1 MKKRTTIFFALMLM
15 LALTACSSGNTP
27 APSAAPAPAPVASAP
42 APAAPAPSTTPAPT
56 PEAPK
61 EPELSGTMNVVCT
74 SESYVPLFAKFT
86 EATGVKVEFLSM
98 SSGEVLSKIEAE
110 GNSTLDMWF
119 GGGIDAFMS
128 AKEKGYLDQVSFEGL
143 DKFAPEFKDA
153 DNLWIA
159 KGLTIAGFIV
169 NDAIMEEKSLPLPAT
184 WDDLQNP
191 VYKDELIMSNPAI
204 SGTNYAVVNALLQAK
219 GDEGWAH
226 WEAVNENVLYYSR
239 RGSDPLNKTAAG
251 EVAVGITY
259 IDRKVEALA
268 EEQGL
273 TVIYP
278 TDGIPF
284 VPEGVAVFKDSPNN
298 AAAHAFIEWLYT
310 NDENLAMLADIDGK
324 DGIKIIKPEM
334 VGVDLTIDTSILI
347 DVDLSLYGSQR
358 DEILEKWN
366 VMMGDKAEQ
375 E

>member
-1 MKKRTTIFFALMLM
+1 MKRKTALFMAL
-15 LALTACSSGNTP
+15 LFTLGLTACSGASP
-27 APSAAPAPAPVASAP
+27 EPSATPQASAPVAT
-42 APAAPAPSTTPAPT
+42 PAATPTPSVEPTPSPE
-56 PEAPK
+56 PEAPA
-61 EPELSGTMNVVCT
+61 LSGTMNVVCT

-86 EATGVKVEFLSM
+86 EATGVEVEFLSM

-110 GNSTLDMWF
+110 GNSTSDMWF
-119 GGGIDAFMS
+119 GGGVDAFMS
-128 AKEKGYLDQVSFEGL
+128 AKERGYLDQVSFEGF
-143 DKFAPEFKDA
+143 DKFAPEYKDSEGYW
-153 DNLWIA
+153 LA

-169 NDAIMEEKSLPLPAT
+169 NDDIMEEKSLPIPAV
-184 WDDLQNP
+184 WDDLKNP
-191 VYKDELIMSNPAI
+191 AYKDELLMSNPAI

-219 GDEGWAH
+219 GDDGWAY
-226 WEAVNENVLYYSR
+226 WEELNENVLYYSR

-259 IDRKVEALA
+259 IDRNVEKLA
-268 EEQGL
+268 DEQGL
-273 TVIYP
+273 TIIYP
-278 TDGIPF
+278 QDGIPF

-310 NDENLAMLADIDGK
+310 DDANLIMLADIDGK
-324 DGIKIIKPEM
+324 DSIKVIKPEM
-334 VGVDLTIDTSILI
+334 KGLELTFDTAALI

-358 DEILEKWN
+358 AEILDKWN